1 MGATGTPRDPDRV
14 ARRRALGVAGEDL
27 AAAWYAERGYEV
39 VARNWRCREGE
50 LDLIVTDGRSLV
62 FCEVKARSSL
72 AFGSP
77 LEAVTPAKQR
87 RLRVLATRWLD
98 AAPVRPGGVR
108 FDVVGV
114 LDGELEVVGAHR
126 GILRPGPRGTAGRRR
141 DRMPSGRPAS
151 P

>member
-1 MGATGTPRDPDRV
+1 MGADGTRRDHDRV
-14 ARRRALGVAGEDL
+14 ARRRALGTAGEDL

-39 VARNWRCREGE
+39 VARNWRCRDGE

-77 LEAVTPAKQR
+77 LEAVTHAKRQRIR
-87 RLRVLATRWLD
+87 RLAARWLD
-98 AAPVRPGGVR
+98 EHPGRARSIR

-114 LDGELEVVGAHR
+114 LDGRLDVVEGAF
-126 GILRPGPRGTAGRRR
+126 
-141 DRMPSGRPAS
+141 
-151 P
+151 